1 MILKQGEQQLGR
13 YQVQF
18 ARFGRRGWQSHGP
31 SVCAFIT
38 NRRLIVLPDETLTD
52 QKPMVITPRKIRRVW
67 RAALGKRDGGII
79 ELRDGELLYFYVE
92 WSQGAQLVRDLKQ
105 MIGFKALPE
114 SGTATNNKQ
123 IMQ

>member
-31 SVCAFIT
+31 WMCALIT
-38 NRRLIVLPDETLTD
+38 NQRLIVLPDETVNS

-105 MIGFKALPE
+105 MVGGRVLPQ
-114 SGTATNNKQ
+114 SGATTNSKHIIQ
-123 IMQ
+123 